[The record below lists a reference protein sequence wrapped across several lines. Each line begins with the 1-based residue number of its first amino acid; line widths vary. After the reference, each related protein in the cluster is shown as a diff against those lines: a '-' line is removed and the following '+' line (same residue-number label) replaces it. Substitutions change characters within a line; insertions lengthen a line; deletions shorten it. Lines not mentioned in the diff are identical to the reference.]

1 MELNDKTLDEGFVAI
16 GTYKTPAAF
25 SDIELYVIDFEESS
39 TEEEEEIEI
48 IKP

>member
-1 MELNDKTLDEGFVAI
+1 MLYTEKLYLNSLIKL
-16 GTYKTPAAF
+16 K
-25 SDIELYVIDFEESS
+25 ESS